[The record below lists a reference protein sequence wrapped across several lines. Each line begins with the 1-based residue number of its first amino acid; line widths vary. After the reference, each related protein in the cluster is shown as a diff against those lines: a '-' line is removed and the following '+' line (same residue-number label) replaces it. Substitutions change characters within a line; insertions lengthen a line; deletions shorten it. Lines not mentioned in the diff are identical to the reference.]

1 MTESLEQY
9 LSVLN
14 EEQLAAVKHEGSPLL
29 ILAGAGSGKTR
40 VITTKIAYLIGEKNI
55 EPWKI
60 LAVTFTKKA
69 ANEMRERA
77 ISLDERASEAQI
89 RTFHSFGS
97 WFLRKFAKEAGLEDN
112 FTVYDDGDMETIV
125 KKAVPELSSKEARI
139 AAHQISLAKDYCLFP
154 EDDLSIIGSEFDLND
169 IYKKYQTRLRATG
182 NADFGDLI
190 MLPVRIM
197 EEHPEIADYIHSRF
211 SVIMVDEYQD
221 SNIAQFKLLQ
231 KLSGVEE
238 GSSTYVCVVGDDDQ
252 SIYHFRGAEV
262 QNILSF
268 EKKFPGTQIIRLERN
283 YRSTGKILHAAD
295 LVVKKNV
302 NRLGKTLVADRG
314 DGKQPVLA
322 FLSDQNAEALFC
334 GNMISQS
341 VEAGARYSDWA
352 ILYRTNAQ
360 SLNFEKEFLHKKIPY
375 VVVGSL
381 KFYEREEIKDAL
393 SYIAL
398 TANPRDEISFRRVVN
413 KPARGLGEKT
423 QDKILENAVEW
434 QTDGTPLYSNLI
446 EACRTAAPNLS
457 KKARE
462 GAEAFCKIFAELDC
476 FLEEAD
482 KEENNGLHLSDF
494 IERVIKASGLDEYH
508 KASDEIEGTQRLMN
522 LEELVNSAIPYECS
536 LEGLTEFLDAIN
548 LDRTLELS
556 QKEKSD
562 DAVTLITLHNT
573 KGLEYKKVVIT
584 GLEEGIFPRM
594 DKAGA
599 DLEEE
604 RRLFYVGITRARD
617 ELYVTSCAS
626 RYMYGS
632 LQFMRP
638 SPFIKEGAA
647 AFNAIGQVPFS
658 FKKAAAEER
667 FAGVGKRIEGSEFD
681 SRAVG
686 AGAFAGAGGTAS
698 GEAELSEEDAE
709 LLEKYKKGTKVYHDD
724 YGYGVVQK
732 CYMNEG
738 EVVAELQF
746 ENGGR
751 KKFLPKYQRKSLD
764 IIK

>member
-14 EEQLAAVKHEGSPLL
+14 DEQLAAVKHEGSPLL

-55 EPWKI
+55 DPWKI

-77 ISLDERASEAQI
+77 VSLDERASQAQI

-97 WFLRKFAKEAGLEDN
+97 WFLRKFAKEAGLEDS

-169 IYKKYQTRLRATG
+169 IYKKYQARLRATG

-238 GSSTYVCVVGDDDQ
+238 GNSTYVCVVGDDDQ

-302 NRLGKTLVADRG
+302 NRLGKTLIADRG

-322 FLSDQNAEALFC
+322 FLPDQNTEAVFC
-334 GNMISQS
+334 GNMISQAH
-341 VEAGARYSDWA
+341 EAGGKYSDWA

-398 TANPRDEISFRRVVN
+398 CANPRDEISFRRVVN

-434 QTDGTPLYSNLI
+434 QADGTPLYSNLI
-446 EACRTAAPNLS
+446 EACRTAAPSLS

-462 GAEAFCKIFAELDC
+462 GAEAFCKIFAELDG
-476 FLEEAD
+476 FFEPDDEED
-482 KEENNGLHLSDF
+482 KSKNEGLHLSDF

-556 QKEKSD
+556 SEETSE

-632 LQFMRP
+632 VQFMRP

-667 FAGVGKRIEGSEFD
+667 FAGVGRRIEGSSFD
-681 SRAVG
+681 SSA
-686 AGAFAGAGGTAS
+686 AGSNAG
-698 GEAELSEEDAE
+698 EEQLSEEDLE

-724 YGYGVVQK
+724 YGYGMIQK
-732 CYMNEG
+732 CSLNEG
-738 EVVAELQF
+738 EIVAEIQF

-751 KKFLPKYQRKSLD
+751 KKFLPKFQRKSLD